1 MWDVGRG
8 TTKQFSCRK
17 SAGNR
22 GRRTLVGMTSAPS
35 APFSF
40 QIHGAGDR
48 ALDGLFRLIAL
59 GDEDRPLEAVLTSMC
74 ADVADIARA
83 NVASIYVREEDEEG
97 LRFTMR
103 GNVGFP
109 AEAIGRVHLRPG
121 EGITGFA
128 AERMRPVSVA
138 VGKHDR
144 HFKYISGLGEEKY
157 PALLA
162 VPILRGGTTAGVL
175 VLQRSV
181 QRAFSSGEVV
191 LATALAAVI
200 NHAIERGAERERRQ
214 ARSADRRAV
223 RLAGRS
229 IVGGAAM
236 GRAELLPTLSALTG
250 HEAAEQA
257 APGMVEA
264 TVERLQRELRKA
276 AANAGD
282 AAASELRGLSL
293 ILEDWRFRA
302 GLAEGCGAP
311 APLKALSALARSYA
325 RVSFTVPPAD
335 RDGAEMIRDRAAEI
349 EDLCVFVYA
358 ASLRGR
364 PLVRSGTIVVAER
377 LRPFAAIH
385 AIISGAC
392 GFVVEGD
399 LRDDSAAAALA
410 RSADLPMLAAVD
422 GVFSWLQPEDLL
434 VIESGGLRINPPA
447 TAIAHFRNARR

>member
-1 MWDVGRG
+1 MLDGMGAATSG
-8 TTKQFSCRK
+8 T
-17 SAGNR
+17 
-22 GRRTLVGMTSAPS
+22 
-35 APFSF
+35 FSF
-40 QIHGAGDR
+40 QIHDGGGDR
-48 ALDGLFRLIAL
+48 ALDGIFRLIAL

-74 ADVADIARA
+74 ADVAAIARA
-83 NVASIYVREEDEEG
+83 DIASIYVREEDADG

-103 GNVGFP
+103 GNIGFP
-109 AEAIGRVHLRPG
+109 PEAIGRVHLRPG

-138 VGKHDR
+138 VGKQDR

-175 VLQRSV
+175 VLQRGVS
-181 QRAFSSGEVV
+181 RAFSDGEVV

-200 NHAIERGAERERRQ
+200 NHAIERGEDRERRQ
-214 ARSADRRAV
+214 AQGSDRRAV
-223 RLAGRS
+223 RLSGRS

-250 HEAAEQA
+250 RDAGGPASPVKIES
-257 APGMVEA
+257 
-264 TVERLQRELRKA
+264 TVERLQNELRKA
-276 AANAGD
+276 AANAGES
-282 AAASELRGLSL
+282 AASELRGLSL

-302 GLAEGCGAP
+302 GLAQGCEAP

-325 RVSFTVPPAD
+325 RVAFTVPPSD
-335 RDGAEMIRDRAAEI
+335 RDGAEIIRDRAAEI

-385 AIISGAC
+385 AITAGAS

-399 LRDDSAAAALA
+399 LREESAAAALV
-410 RSADLPMLAAVD
+410 RSAGLPLLASVG

-434 VIESGGLRINPPA
+434 VIEAGGLRINPPA
-447 TAIAHFRNARR
+447 TAIAHFRNGRR

>member
-1 MWDVGRG
+1 MA
-8 TTKQFSCRK
+8 
-17 SAGNR
+17 SAKTFG
-22 GRRTLVGMTSAPS
+22 V
-35 APFSF
+35 
-40 QIHGAGDR
+40 QVHGAGDR
-48 ALDGLFRLIAL
+48 ALDGIFRLIAL
-59 GDEDRPLEAVLTSMC
+59 GDEDRPLEEVLTSMC

-83 NVASIYVREEDEEG
+83 NVASIYVREDNDDGG

-109 AEAIGRVHLRPG
+109 PEAIGRVHLRPG

-138 VGKHDR
+138 IGKQDR

-162 VPILRGGTTAGVL
+162 VPILRGGITAGVL
-175 VLQRSV
+175 VLQRGV
-181 QRAFSSGEVV
+181 ERAFSDGEVV

-200 NHAIERGAERERRQ
+200 NHAIDRGLERERQQ
-214 ARSADRRAV
+214 ARSTERRAV
-223 RLAGRS
+223 RLSGES

-236 GRAELLPTLSALTG
+236 GRAELLPTLSALSAGETG
-250 HEAAEQA
+250 EPA
-257 APGMVEA
+257 APGKIEA
-264 TVERLQRELRKA
+264 TVERLQAELRKA
-276 AANAGD
+276 AAGAGD

-293 ILEDWRFRA
+293 ILEDWRFRG
-302 GLAEGCGAP
+302 GLAQGCGAP

-325 RVSFTVPPAD
+325 RVSFTVPPSD
-335 RDGAEMIRDRAAEI
+335 RDGAEIIRDRAAEI

-364 PLVRSGTIVVAER
+364 PLVRSGSVVVAER
-377 LRPFAAIH
+377 LRPFGAIH
-385 AIISGAC
+385 AITSGAV
-392 GFVVEGD
+392 GFVVEGEM
-399 LRDDSAAAALA
+399 REDSAAAALV
-410 RSADLPMLAAVD
+410 RSAGLPLLSSVG

>member
-1 MWDVGRG
+1 MSAARSG
-8 TTKQFSCRK
+8 TFS
-17 SAGNR
+17 
-22 GRRTLVGMTSAPS
+22 V
-35 APFSF
+35 
-40 QIHGAGDR
+40 QIHDAGDR
-48 ALDGLFRLIAL
+48 ALDGIFRLIAL
-59 GDEDRPLEAVLTSMC
+59 SDEDRPLEAVLTSMC
-74 ADVADIARA
+74 ADVAAIARA
-83 NVASIYVREEDEEG
+83 DVASIYVREEDDDG

-103 GNVGFP
+103 GNIGFP
-109 AEAIGRVHLRPG
+109 PEAIGRVHLRPG

-138 VGKHDR
+138 VGKQDR

-175 VLQRSV
+175 VLQRGVS
-181 QRAFSSGEVV
+181 REFSDGEVV

-200 NHAIERGAERERRQ
+200 NHAIERGAERERQQ
-214 ARSADRRAV
+214 ARNSDRRAV
-223 RLAGRS
+223 RLPGRS
-229 IVGGAAM
+229 IVDGAAM
-236 GRAELLPTLSALTG
+236 GRAELLPTLSALAG
-250 HEAAEQA
+250 REAGAQA
-257 APGMVEA
+257 APAKIEA
-264 TVERLQRELRKA
+264 TVERFRSELRKA
-276 AANAGD
+276 AAHANG
-282 AAASELRGLSL
+282 AAAGELDGLLL

-302 GLAEGCGAP
+302 GLARGCEAP

-325 RVSFTVPPAD
+325 RVAFTVPQSD
-335 RDGAEMIRDRAAEI
+335 RDGAEIIRDRAAEI

-364 PLVRSGTIVVAER
+364 PLVRSGAIVVAER

-385 AIISGAC
+385 AITSGAT

-399 LRDDSAAAALA
+399 MREESATGAVV
-410 RSADLPMLAAVD
+410 RSAGLPLLASVG

-434 VIESGGLRINPPA
+434 VIEDGGLRINPPA

>member
-1 MWDVGRG
+1 MALADR
-8 TTKQFSCRK
+8 
-17 SAGNR
+17 A
-22 GRRTLVGMTSAPS
+22 TLGIQV
-35 APFSF
+35 
-40 QIHGAGDR
+40 HGAGDR

-59 GDEDRPLEAVLTSMC
+59 GDEDRPLEEVLTSMC

-83 NVASIYVREEDEEG
+83 NVASIYVRDENDDG
-97 LRFTMR
+97 VRFTMR

-109 AEAIGRVHLRPG
+109 PEAIGRVHLRAG

-138 VGKHDR
+138 VGKQDQ

-162 VPILRGGTTAGVL
+162 VPILRGRVTAGVL
-175 VLQRSV
+175 VLQREV
-181 QRAFSSGEVV
+181 KRAFSDGEVV

-200 NHAIERGAERERRQ
+200 NHAIERGQERERRQ
-214 ARSADRRAV
+214 SSGTERRAV
-223 RLAGRS
+223 RLSGRS
-229 IVGGAAM
+229 IVVGAAM

-250 HEAAEQA
+250 RESGERA
-257 APGMVEA
+257 APGKIEA
-264 TVERLQRELRKA
+264 TVERLQNELRKA
-276 AANAGD
+276 AAHANPSAAG
-282 AAASELRGLSL
+282 ELRGLSL

-325 RVSFTVPPAD
+325 RVAFTVPASD
-335 RDGAEMIRDRAAEI
+335 RDGAEIISDRAAEI

-364 PLVRSGTIVVAER
+364 PLVRSGALVVAER

-385 AIISGAC
+385 AIMSGAV
-392 GFVVEGD
+392 GFVVEGEM
-399 LRDDSAAAALA
+399 RDDSATAALV
-410 RSADLPMLAAVD
+410 RSAGLPLLASVS

-434 VIESGGLRINPPA
+434 VVESGGLRINPPA
-447 TAIAHFRNARR
+447 TAIAHFRNARK

>member
-1 MWDVGRG
+1 MARAESG
-8 TTKQFSCRK
+8 TL
-17 SAGNR
+17 G
-22 GRRTLVGMTSAPS
+22 
-35 APFSF
+35 F
-40 QIHGAGDR
+40 QVHGAGDR
-48 ALDGLFRLIAL
+48 ALDGIFRLIAL
-59 GDEDRPLEAVLTSMC
+59 GDEERPLEEVLTAMC

-83 NVASIYVREEDEEG
+83 NIASIYVREEDQDG

-109 AEAIGRVHLRPG
+109 PEAVGRVHLRPG

-138 VGKHDR
+138 VGKQDR

-162 VPILRGGTTAGVL
+162 VPIPRGGITAGVL
-175 VLQRSV
+175 VLQRGV
-181 QRAFSSGEVV
+181 ERAFSDGEVV

-200 NHAIERGAERERRQ
+200 NHAIERGLERERRH

-223 RLAGRS
+223 RLAGES
-229 IVGGAAM
+229 IVAGAAM

-250 HEAAEQA
+250 SDPGEKADAAKI
-257 APGMVEA
+257 EA
-264 TVERLQRELRKA
+264 TVERLQSELRKTA
-276 AANAGD
+276 VGAND
-282 AAASELRGLSL
+282 AAAGELRNLSL

-302 GLAEGCGAP
+302 GLAEGCRAP

-325 RVSFTVPPAD
+325 RVSFTVPPSD
-335 RDGAEMIRDRAAEI
+335 RDGAEIIRDRAAEI

-358 ASLRGR
+358 ASFTSGEPERSAKPRGR
-364 PLVRSGTIVVAER
+364 PLVRAGSMVVAER

-385 AIISGAC
+385 AITAGAV
-392 GFVVEGD
+392 GFVVEGEM
-399 LRDDSAAAALA
+399 RDDGAAAALV
-410 RSADLPMLAAVD
+410 RSAGLPLLASVG

-447 TAIAHFRNARR
+447 TAIASFRNARK

>member
-1 MWDVGRG
+1 MVYGMSSASTG
-8 TTKQFSCRK
+8 T
-17 SAGNR
+17 
-22 GRRTLVGMTSAPS
+22 
-35 APFSF
+35 FSF
-40 QIHGAGDR
+40 QVHGAGDR
-48 ALDGLFRLIAL
+48 ALDGIFRLIAL
-59 GDEDRPLEAVLTSMC
+59 GEEDRPLEQVLTSMC
-74 ADVADIARA
+74 VDVAAIARA
-83 NVASIYVREEDEEG
+83 NVASVYVREEDEDG

-162 VPILRGGTTAGVL
+162 VPIVRGRTTAGVL
-175 VLQRSV
+175 VLQRGV
-181 QRAFSSGEVV
+181 QRAFSDSEVV

-200 NHAIERGAERERRQ
+200 NHAIERGEERGRRQ
-214 ARSADRRAV
+214 ARRATDRRAV
-223 RLAGRS
+223 RLGGRS
-229 IVGGAAM
+229 VVGGAAM

-250 HEAAEQA
+250 SEAGAH
-257 APGMVEA
+257 APPAKIEN
-264 TVERLQRELRKA
+264 TVERLQGELRKA
-276 AANAGD
+276 AANANET
-282 AAASELRGLSL
+282 AANELRSLSL

-302 GLAEGCGAP
+302 GLAQGCGAP

-325 RVSFTVPPAD
+325 RVAFTVPASD
-335 RDGAEMIRDRAAEI
+335 RDGAEIISDRAAEI

-364 PLVRSGTIVVAER
+364 PLVRSGSVVVAER
-377 LRPFAAIH
+377 LRPFAAMH
-385 AIISGAC
+385 AIASGAT

-399 LRDDSAAAALA
+399 VHDDGATAALV
-410 RSADLPMLAAVD
+410 RLADVPLLASVG

>member
-1 MWDVGRG
+1 MALAESG
-8 TTKQFSCRK
+8 TSSYQ
-17 SAGNR
+17 
-22 GRRTLVGMTSAPS
+22 V
-35 APFSF
+35 
-40 QIHGAGDR
+40 HGAGDR
-48 ALDGLFRLIAL
+48 ALDGIFRLIAL
-59 GDEDRPLEAVLTSMC
+59 GDEERPLEEVLTAMC

-83 NVASIYVREEDEEG
+83 NIASIYVRDEDEGG

-109 AEAIGRVHLRPG
+109 PEAIGRVHLRPG

-138 VGKHDR
+138 VGKQDR

-162 VPILRGGTTAGVL
+162 VPIPRGGITAGVL
-175 VLQRSV
+175 VLQRGV
-181 QRAFSSGEVV
+181 ERAFSDGEVV

-200 NHAIERGAERERRQ
+200 NHAIERGQERERRQ

-223 RLAGRS
+223 RLAGQS
-229 IVGGAAM
+229 IVDGAAM

-250 HEAAEQA
+250 SEPGEKA
-257 APGMVEA
+257 APAKIEA
-264 TVERLQRELRKA
+264 TVERLQSELRKA
-276 AANAGD
+276 AAGAND
-282 AAASELRGLSL
+282 AAAGELRSLSL
-293 ILEDWRFRA
+293 ILEDLRFRA
-302 GLAEGCGAP
+302 GLAQGCGAP
-311 APLKALSALARSYA
+311 EPLKALSALARSYA
-325 RVSFTVPPAD
+325 RVAFTVPPSD
-335 RDGAEMIRDRAAEI
+335 RDGAEMISDRAAEI

-364 PLVRSGTIVVAER
+364 PLVRSGAVVVAER

-385 AIISGAC
+385 AIMSGAV
-392 GFVVEGD
+392 GFVVEGEMPPD
-399 LRDDSAAAALA
+399 GATAALV
-410 RSADLPMLAAVD
+410 RSAGLPLLASVG

-434 VIESGGLRINPPA
+434 VLESGGLRINPPA

>member
-1 MWDVGRG
+1 MALAESG
-8 TTKQFSCRK
+8 TSSYQ
-17 SAGNR
+17 
-22 GRRTLVGMTSAPS
+22 V
-35 APFSF
+35 
-40 QIHGAGDR
+40 HGAGDR
-48 ALDGLFRLIAL
+48 ALDGIFRLIAL
-59 GDEDRPLEAVLTSMC
+59 GDEERPLEEVLTAMC

-83 NVASIYVREEDEEG
+83 NIASIYVRDEDEGG

-109 AEAIGRVHLRPG
+109 PEAIGRVHLRPG

-138 VGKHDR
+138 VGKQDR

-162 VPILRGGTTAGVL
+162 VPIPRGGITAGVL
-175 VLQRSV
+175 VLQRGV
-181 QRAFSSGEVV
+181 ERAFSDGEVV

-200 NHAIERGAERERRQ
+200 NHAIERGQERERRQ

-223 RLAGRS
+223 RLAGQS
-229 IVGGAAM
+229 IVDGAAM

-250 HEAAEQA
+250 SEPGEKA
-257 APGMVEA
+257 APAKIEA
-264 TVERLQRELRKA
+264 TIERLYGELRKA
-276 AANAGD
+276 AAGAN
-282 AAASELRGLSL
+282 AAAAGELRSLSL
-293 ILEDWRFRA
+293 ILEDLRFRA
-302 GLAEGCGAP
+302 GLAQGCGAP
-311 APLKALSALARSYA
+311 EPLKALSALARSYA
-325 RVSFTVPPAD
+325 RVAFTVPPSD
-335 RDGAEMIRDRAAEI
+335 RDGAEMISDRAAEI

-364 PLVRSGTIVVAER
+364 PLVRSGAVVVAER

-385 AIISGAC
+385 AIVSGAV
-392 GFVVEGD
+392 GFVVEGE
-399 LRDDSAAAALA
+399 LRPEGATAALVRA
-410 RSADLPMLAAVD
+410 AGLPLLASVG

-434 VIESGGLRINPPA
+434 VLESGGLRINPPA

>member
-1 MWDVGRG
+1 MALAESG
-8 TTKQFSCRK
+8 TSSYQ
-17 SAGNR
+17 
-22 GRRTLVGMTSAPS
+22 V
-35 APFSF
+35 
-40 QIHGAGDR
+40 HGAGDR
-48 ALDGLFRLIAL
+48 ALDGIFRLIAL
-59 GDEDRPLEAVLTSMC
+59 GDEERPLEEVLTAMC

-83 NVASIYVREEDEEG
+83 NIASIYVREEDGDG

-109 AEAIGRVHLRPG
+109 PEAIGRVHLRPG

-138 VGKHDR
+138 VGKQDR

-162 VPILRGGTTAGVL
+162 VPIPRGGITAGVL
-175 VLQRSV
+175 VLQRGV
-181 QRAFSSGEVV
+181 ERAFSDGEVV

-200 NHAIERGAERERRQ
+200 NHAIERGQERERRQ

-223 RLAGRS
+223 RLAGQS
-229 IVGGAAM
+229 IVAGAAM

-250 HEAAEQA
+250 SEPGEKA
-257 APGMVEA
+257 APAKIES
-264 TVERLQRELRKA
+264 TVERLQSELRKA
-276 AANAGD
+276 AASASD
-282 AAASELRGLSL
+282 AAAGELRNLSL

-302 GLAEGCGAP
+302 GLAEGCAAP

-325 RVSFTVPPAD
+325 RVAFTVPPSD
-335 RDGAEMIRDRAAEI
+335 RDGAEMISDRAAEI

-364 PLVRSGTIVVAER
+364 ALVRSGAIVVAER

-385 AIISGAC
+385 AIMSGAV
-392 GFVVEGD
+392 GFVVEGEMPPEG
-399 LRDDSAAAALA
+399 ATAALVRA
-410 RSADLPMLAAVD
+410 AGLPMLASVG

-434 VIESGGLRINPPA
+434 VLESGGLRINPPA

>member
-1 MWDVGRG
+1 MAAV
-8 TTKQFSCRK
+8 K
-17 SAGNR
+17 S
-22 GRRTLVGMTSAPS
+22 SAPNT
-35 APFSF
+35 FSF
-40 QIHGAGDR
+40 QVHDASDR
-48 ALDGLFRLIAL
+48 ALDGIFRLIAL
-59 GDEDRPLEAVLTSMC
+59 GDEDRPLEDVLTSMC
-74 ADVADIARA
+74 ADVAEIARA
-83 NVASIYVREEDEEG
+83 SVASIYVREDDDDG

-109 AEAIGRVHLRPG
+109 SEAIGRVHLRPG

-138 VGKHDR
+138 VGKQDR

-175 VLQRSV
+175 VLQREIA
-181 QRAFSSGEVV
+181 RAFSDGEVV

-200 NHAIERGAERERRQ
+200 NHAIERGVERERRE
-214 ARSADRRAV
+214 ARSTERRAV

-229 IVGGAAM
+229 VVGGAAM

-250 HEAAEQA
+250 SDAGERA
-257 APGMVEA
+257 APAKVVEA
-264 TVERLQRELRKA
+264 TVERLQVELRKA
-276 AANAGD
+276 AARAGD
-282 AAASELRGLSL
+282 AATRELRDLSL

-302 GLAEGCGAP
+302 GLAQGCGAP

-325 RVSFTVPPAD
+325 RVSFTVPPSD
-335 RDGAEMIRDRAAEI
+335 HDGAEMIRDRAAEI

-358 ASLRGR
+358 ASLRTR
-364 PLVRSGTIVVAER
+364 PLVRSGSVVVAER

-385 AIISGAC
+385 AITSGAT

-399 LRDDSAAAALA
+399 VRDEGATAALV
-410 RSADLPMLAAVD
+410 RSAGLPLLASVD

-434 VIESGGLRINPPA
+434 VIEAGGLRINPPA
-447 TAIAHFRNARR
+447 TAIASFRNARK

>member
-1 MWDVGRG
+1 MALAESG
-8 TTKQFSCRK
+8 TSRYQ
-17 SAGNR
+17 
-22 GRRTLVGMTSAPS
+22 V
-35 APFSF
+35 
-40 QIHGAGDR
+40 HGAGDR
-48 ALDGLFRLIAL
+48 ALDGIFRLIAL
-59 GDEDRPLEAVLTSMC
+59 GDEEQPLEEVLTAMC

-83 NVASIYVREEDEEG
+83 NIASIYVREEDGDG

-109 AEAIGRVHLRPG
+109 PEAIGRVHLRPG

-138 VGKHDR
+138 VGKQDR

-162 VPILRGGTTAGVL
+162 VPIPRGGITAGVL
-175 VLQRSV
+175 VLQRGV
-181 QRAFSSGEVV
+181 ERAFSDGEVV

-200 NHAIERGAERERRQ
+200 NHAIERGQERERRQ

-223 RLAGRS
+223 RLAGQS
-229 IVGGAAM
+229 VVAGDAM

-250 HEAAEQA
+250 SE
-257 APGMVEA
+257 PGEKATPIEA
-264 TVERLQRELRKA
+264 TIERLHGELRKA
-276 AANAGD
+276 AATAND
-282 AAASELRGLSL
+282 AAAGELRSLSL
-293 ILEDWRFRA
+293 ILEDLRFRA
-302 GLAEGCGAP
+302 GLAQGCAAP
-311 APLKALSALARSYA
+311 EPLKALSALARSYA
-325 RVSFTVPPAD
+325 RVAFTVPPSD
-335 RDGAEMIRDRAAEI
+335 RDGAEMISDRAAEI

-364 PLVRSGTIVVAER
+364 PLVRSGAVVVAER

-385 AIISGAC
+385 AIMSGAV
-392 GFVVEGD
+392 GFVVEGEM
-399 LRDDSAAAALA
+399 RSEGATAALVRA
-410 RSADLPMLAAVD
+410 AGLPMLASVG

-434 VIESGGLRINPPA
+434 VLEAGGLRINPPA